1 VIKLV
6 NNFRSHSAILKFPNE
21 NFYDGDLKQFGD
33 HSVIN
38 SFLGLSRL
46 PAKKLPIVFHS
57 ISGKDD
63 RESSSPSFFNIDEVV
78 QVKAY
83 VQKLRSDRRSVLMS
97 GQFPLHKKLTQL
109 LTKSQKFVADHDIG
123 VITPYHAQCLK
134 IRAALRAV
142 ADGIQVGSVKEFQG
156 QVSV

>member
-21 NFYDGDLKQFGD
+21 NFYDGDLKQFGE

-38 SFLGLSRL
+38 SFLGLSCL
-46 PAKKLPIVFHS
+46 PAKKFPIVFHS

-83 VQKLRSDRRSVLMS
+83 VQKLRSDRRCRVNEWPISA
-97 GQFPLHKKLTQL
+97 
-109 LTKSQKFVADHDIG
+109 SQ
-123 VITPYHAQCLK
+123 TWPSYSLK
-134 IRAALRAV
+134 VENL
-142 ADGIQVGSVKEFQG
+142 
-156 QVSV
+156 